1 MTYWATQVVQV
12 VKKCLPMQETEEMWI
27 QSWVRK
33 IPWRRKWQPAPVF
46 LPEESHGQRSLVG
59 YGPWGHKESD
69 TDMTWLRRQQS
80 VSASIITYYFTTWGK
95 LLSSSNWDSH
105 IWREIEIVI
114 IVSVSLDY
122 CENWVIFYKDLM
134 PRDLH
139 VASML
144 IIVIVICVLQE
155 TLILLKL
162 FGI

>member
-69 TDMTWLRRQQS
+69 TDMTWLRRQQN
-80 VSASIITYYFTTWGK
+80 VSASIIT
-95 LLSSSNWDSH
+95 LL
-105 IWREIEIVI
+105 
-114 IVSVSLDY
+114 Y
-122 CENWVIFYKDLM
+122 DLGQ
-134 PRDLH
+134 
-139 VASML
+139 VA
-144 IIVIVICVLQE
+144 QF
-155 TLILLKL
+155 LKL
-162 FGI
+162 RFSHMEGNRDSNNRLHIIRLLWELSYFLQRPDA